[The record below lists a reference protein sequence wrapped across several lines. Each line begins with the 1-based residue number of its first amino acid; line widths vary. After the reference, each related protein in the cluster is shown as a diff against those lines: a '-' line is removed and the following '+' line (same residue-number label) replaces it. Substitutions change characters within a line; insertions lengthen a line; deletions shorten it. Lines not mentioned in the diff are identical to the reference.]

1 VKTRY
6 RPVAL
11 LFTVVAVW
19 ATAPAAQASD
29 LHRTTAAYVIVGLG
43 SPVGIG
49 GLEIVHQFDTTFEVT
64 AGVGSGLGAARAH
77 NGSPLQ
83 WAVMPRLRLGDTWRN
98 GLTLGAGMSGGNYG
112 DVSFKVC
119 DDYCD
124 PEPGS
129 YPVHYVVWA
138 NFEIGG
144 EHRLR
149 GGFAFRYFAG
159 YAHGWRTDDPS
170 RTLDFPYVGTG
181 IGYAF

>member
-1 VKTRY
+1 M
-6 RPVAL
+6 L
-11 LFTVVAVW
+11 
-19 ATAPAAQASD
+19 
-29 LHRTTAAYVIVGLG
+29 VGLG
-43 SPVGIG
+43 TPVGIG
-49 GLEIVHQFDTTFEVT
+49 GLEIVHQFGTTFEVT
-64 AGVGSGLGAARAH
+64 AGVGSGLAAASAH

-112 DVSFKVC
+112 DVPFNVC
-119 DDYCD
+119 DEHCD
-124 PEPGS
+124 PEPAS
-129 YPVHYVVWA
+129 YPVHYMLWA

-144 EHRLR
+144 EHWLR

-170 RTLDFPYVGTG
+170 STLDFPYVGTG

>member
-1 VKTRY
+1 MKTWY
-6 RPVAL
+6 LPAAL

-19 ATAPAAQASD
+19 GRAPDAQASD

-43 SPVGIG
+43 TPVGIG
-49 GLEIVHQFDTTFEVT
+49 GLEIVHQFDTTFEVA
-64 AGVGSGLGAARAH
+64 AGVGSGLAAASAH

-83 WAVMPRLRLGDTWRN
+83 WAVMPRLRLGHTWRN
-98 GLTLGAGMSGGNYG
+98 GLTLGAGMSGGNG
-112 DVSFKVC
+112 DVPFNVC
-119 DDYCD
+119 DEHCD
-124 PEPGS
+124 PEPAS
-129 YPVHYVVWA
+129 YPVHDMLWA

-144 EHRLR
+144 EHWLR

-170 RTLDFPYVGTG
+170 STLDFPYVGTG